1 MVWTDFHNAY
11 FFIETILLA
20 LGSRTG
26 LVLPNFSITTPGNK
40 VRFETHKL
48 RLLHVGLALPSVLST
63 ESFSLPVWVPVV
75 VRLVVSV
82 VLVEGVVQV
91 AVDPGELRNVSEEE
105 GHLRVLAVL
114 VVVPCSNGINLL
126 VEVGVNNLI
135 SPVIVWLS
143 LVPKVTWVVR
153 GVEILHRHF

>member
-1 MVWTDFHNAY
+1 VVWTDFHNAY

-20 LGSRTG
+20 LGRGTG

-48 RLLHVGLALPSVLST
+48 RLLHVGLALPSVLNT
-63 ESFSLPVWVPVV
+63 QSFSFPVWVPVV
-75 VRLVVSV
+75 VSLVVSV

-91 AVDPGELRNVSEEE
+91 TVNPGELRDVSEEE
-105 GHLRVLAVL
+105 GHLRVLSVL
-114 VVVPCSNGINLL
+114 VVVPGSNGINLL

-135 SPVIVWLS
+135 SPVVVRLP
-143 LVPKVTWVVR
+143 LVPKVTRVVR
-153 GVEILHRHF
+153 GVKVLHRHF